1 MGQKVNPIGLRLGIT
16 KTWNSKWYAEKSYA
30 EQLKEDLDI
39 QVFVKN
45 SLRHAAISKIEIER
59 ASKKMKINIFSARPG
74 IIIGRKGDEVE
85 KLKKSLTKLTDRD
98 VTVNIKEVKQPEVDA
113 QLIAENIASQLVR
126 RVAYRRAIKRAMS
139 SAMRMNI
146 EGCKIMVAGRLN
158 GAEMA
163 RTEWIREGRVRLHT
177 LRADI
182 DYGFTEALTTYGLI
196 GVKVWVYRGESF
208 ERKQRSPSMRRPKR
222 KEK

>member
-1 MGQKVNPIGLRLGIT
+1 MGQKVNPIGLRIGIT
-16 KTWNSKWYAEKSYA
+16 RTWNAKWYAEKSYA
-30 EQLKEDLDI
+30 EQLKEDIEI
-39 QVFVKN
+39 QQFIKK
-45 SLRHAAISKIEIER
+45 SLKHAAISKIEIER
-59 ASKKMKINIFSARPG
+59 ASRKTKINIFSARPG

-85 KLKKSLTKLTDRD
+85 KLKKSLARLTKRD
-98 VTVNIKEVKQPEVDA
+98 IVVNIKEVKRPEIDA
-113 QLIAENIASQLVR
+113 QLIAENIAMQLER
-126 RVAYRRAIKRAMS
+126 RVAYRRAIKRAMT

-163 RTEWIREGRVRLHT
+163 RSEWVREGRVRLHT

-196 GVKVWVYRGESF
+196 GVKVWVCRGENF
-208 ERKQRSPSMRRPKR
+208 EKQRNRRPRR
-222 KEK
+222 KER

>member
-1 MGQKVNPIGLRLGIT
+1 MGQKVNPIGLRIGIT
-16 KTWNSKWYAEKSYA
+16 RTWNSKWYAEKNYA
-30 EQLKEDLDI
+30 EQLKEDIEI
-39 QVFVKN
+39 QKFIKKE
-45 SLRHAAISKIEIER
+45 LKHAAISKIEIER
-59 ASKKMKINIFSARPG
+59 TSRKTKVNIFSARPG

-85 KLKKSLTKLTDRD
+85 KLKKSLVQLTKRD
-98 VTVNIKEVKQPEVDA
+98 VVVNIKEVKRPEIDA
-113 QLIAENIASQLVR
+113 QLIAENIAMQLER
-126 RVAYRRAIKRAMS
+126 RVAYRRAIKRAMT

-163 RTEWIREGRVRLHT
+163 RSEWVREGRVRLHT

-196 GVKVWVYRGESF
+196 GVKVWVCRGDNF
-208 ERKQRSPSMRRPKR
+208 ERQRNRRPR
-222 KEK
+222 KER